1 MFTDAM
7 NQVLL
12 DALGQTV
19 THWPSGS
26 NILTVAGTGI
36 TGIFDN
42 TGNVLLY
49 GKVGVMVSEP
59 QVAILTSAVTTML
72 KNDRVRVGTTA
83 YYVVKWQDDGEG
95 MRTVTLSEAEVK

>member
-12 DALGQTV
+12 DALGQIV

-26 NILTVAGTGI
+26 NILTTAGTTL

-42 TGNVLLY
+42 PGNVLLY

-59 QVAILTSAVTTML
+59 QVAVLTSAITAML
-72 KNDRVRVGTTA
+72 KNDRIRVGTTA

-95 MRTVTLSEAEVK
+95 MRTVTLSENEVR